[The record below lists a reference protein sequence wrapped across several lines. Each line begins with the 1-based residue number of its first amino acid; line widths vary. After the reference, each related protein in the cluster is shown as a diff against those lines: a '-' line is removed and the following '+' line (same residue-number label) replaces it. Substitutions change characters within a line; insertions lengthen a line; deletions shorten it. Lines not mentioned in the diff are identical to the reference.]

1 VKRRGRKQIVFTLLA
16 ILLLAA
22 ILFPVYY
29 MVEVSVKPQGS
40 LATTEIELIPEEV
53 TLDNYRS
60 IIIGQTEGSAR
71 GDEAIIRAESA
82 VIRRGDS
89 ETTLEN
95 CTIRIAGGVTLDM
108 KEPEILELIGGE
120 DRGDTIVSGELIR
133 IKSTE
138 LITTMSVD
146 VIEYNAE
153 RFDFELELKGVIVEA
168 ENAEV
173 EMKGFRSVRIT
184 KVGGDIWLYLRNSL
198 VLAALT
204 VIFSLILV
212 IPGAYS
218 FSRLRFAGK
227 GHILYF
233 YLMFT
238 QVSGG
243 LGIAGLIALYGLL
256 VRLNF
261 MNNLFAM
268 ALVYSAGSVPYNTWL
283 MKTYLDSISFE
294 FDEAAFVDGAGY
306 LQTLRYVILPM
317 SLPGITT
324 VAVFAF
330 MAGWTELVLANLF
343 LSGANTPLSVYL
355 YVTLQNMRSVPWN
368 SFAATALIFAIP
380 PALMFMFAQRYIRSG
395 LTLGGLKE

>member
-1 VKRRGRKQIVFTLLA
+1 MKGKRIVFTLLA
-16 ILLLAA
+16 ILLLAV

-29 MVEVSVKPQGS
+29 MFEVSVKPQGS
-40 LATTEIELIPEEV
+40 LATTEIELIPEDV

-60 IIIGQTEGSAR
+60 IIIGEREGSAR
-71 GDEAIIRAESA
+71 GAEATIRAESA
-82 VIRRGDS
+82 EIRRGS
-89 ETTLEN
+89 SATNLTN

-133 IKSTE
+133 IKSAE
-138 LITTMSVD
+138 LSTTMSVNI
-146 VIEYNAE
+146 IEYNAE
-153 RFDFELELKGVIVEA
+153 PFDSEPEVKSVIIKA
-168 ENAEV
+168 KNAEV
-173 EMKGFRSVRIT
+173 EMKDFRSVRIT
-184 KVGGDIWLYLRNSL
+184 KVGGDIWLYMKNSL
-198 VLAALT
+198 ILAVLT

-218 FSRLRFAGK
+218 FSRLKFAGK
-227 GHILYF
+227 GHVLYF

-306 LQTLRYVILPM
+306 LQALRYVILPM

-324 VAVFAF
+324 VAIFAF

-368 SFAATALIFAIP
+368 SFAATALLFAIP

>member
-1 VKRRGRKQIVFTLLA
+1 MRWKKIVFTLLA
-16 ILLLAA
+16 VLLLFA

-29 MVEVSVKPQGS
+29 MFEISLKPQGT
-40 LATTEIELIPEEV
+40 LATTEIELIPDDP
-53 TLDNYRS
+53 TLDNYKEVL
-60 IIIGQTEGSAR
+60 IGHKEGTAR
-71 GDEAIIRAESA
+71 GEEATIKADKA
-82 VIRRGDS
+82 VIRKGTLS
-89 ETTLEN
+89 TILEN
-95 CTIRIAGGVTLDM
+95 CTITIEGATLNLLD
-108 KEPEILELIGGE
+108 PEIIERTGGE
-120 DRGDTIVSGELIR
+120 DRGDSIVYGDH
-133 IKSTE
+133 IKMRSPE
-138 LITTMSVD
+138 VSTTMSVSIID
-146 VIEYNAE
+146 YSAE
-153 RFDFELELKGVIVEA
+153 NVDAKPELNNVMVEA

-173 EMKGFRSVRIT
+173 EMDNFRSVRIT
-184 KVGGDIWLYLRNSL
+184 KVGGDVWLYMKNSL
-198 VLAALT
+198 ILAVLT
-204 VIFSLILV
+204 VVFSLILV

-218 FSRLRFAGK
+218 FSRLKFAGK
-227 GHILYF
+227 GHVLYF

-256 VRLNF
+256 IKLNF
-261 MNNLFAM
+261 MNNLAAM

-294 FDEAAFVDGAGY
+294 FDEAAFVDGASY

-317 SLPGITT
+317 ALPGIAT
-324 VAVFAF
+324 VAIFAF

-343 LSGANTPLSVYL
+343 LSGANSPLSVYL

-368 SFAATALIFAIP
+368 SFAAIALLFAIP